1 MNGTGLISWTEFLA
15 ATIEVI
21 GTIGEEEFDECFD
34 RLDCDSSGYI
44 STQVSSRLFVFL
56 LRDASK
62 DVSFTSVAKSFTSE
76 FKRDCWRF
84 TGSCL

>member
-44 STQVSSRLFVFL
+44 STQVSSR
-56 LRDASK
+56 
-62 DVSFTSVAKSFTSE
+62 
-76 FKRDCWRF
+76 
-84 TGSCL
+84 